1 MSDLSL
7 SQWRHQIV
15 KSRFAKLK
23 IALAALPCL
32 GLMSLFG
39 NLTAGAF
46 AELALVE
53 LDDPH
58 TFWTNSE
65 APPAAVEI
73 LTKLSHEPKADLRC
87 FAFAENGD
95 WVLLSG
101 ARDFYGSNLNL
112 PICQKLHALQE
123 TSGDF
128 KCVAFAP
135 GGGWTILH
143 GAHGSYTEGQVP
155 EASIGKIEEIG
166 ARGGE
171 LRSIAYGPQCAWVLL
186 HDKTGVAYGGV
197 PKELGDFLDAT
208 VEHERIV
215 RFVAFTGP
223 DWVCVTDHGWR
234 SSNDELAVARRIGD
248 AIRRKISPKWIA
260 RSPTPRAHDF
270 SKWLGIIQHAYHGKL
285 AGGYGFQ
292 VSQHGKVVLSVA
304 EGWARAPWE
313 KDHPSEKWTMTKPMP
328 IASISKTITGV
339 ALLKLWEQSGY
350 QFSLDAPVWPYL
362 GKLSPTAHEDVKR
375 VTFRQLLTHRSGFNS
390 TLDATADLQKFLNS
404 PLVRQPGGAW
414 EYDDNNFYLLRLL
427 IEQIA
432 NEDYTSYVK
441 KNVLEPM
448 GIRDME
454 THAESIAPMCGYQK
468 AGDRTPGFPFAWD
481 QAKLAGAAGW
491 WASVADLGKFLN
503 GLRDHKVLNTATTQI
518 MYLGVLGWD
527 GSDPCYEKVGAWE
540 GSEGNAAGRINS
552 AIAHFPDDIDAV
564 LLVNCDPPS
573 DLAELLEKA
582 WAESSIN

>member
-1 MSDLSL
+1 MKI
-7 SQWRHQIV
+7 RV
-15 KSRFAKLK
+15 AKLK
-23 IALAALPCL
+23 MALAALPRL
-32 GLMSLFG
+32 GVMGRLCAPALAAWLSLK
-39 NLTAGAF
+39 AGAF
-46 AELALVE
+46 AELPLVE
-53 LDDPH
+53 LDGPH
-58 TFWTNSE
+58 SFWTNST
-65 APPAAVEI
+65 APPEAIKI
-73 LTKLSHEPKADLRC
+73 LTKRSREPGADLRC

-101 ARDFYGSNLNL
+101 AKDFYSSNLNL
-112 PICQKLHALQE
+112 PICQKLRELQE

-128 KCVAFAP
+128 KCVVFAP

-155 EASIGKIEEIG
+155 GAALRKMEEIS

-171 LRSIAYGPQCAWVLL
+171 LRSLAYGPECAWVLL
-186 HDKTGVAYGGV
+186 YDKAGVAYGDV
-197 PKELGDFLDAT
+197 PKELGDFLEDAAKR
-208 VEHERIV
+208 EHIV
-215 RFVAFTGP
+215 RLVSFTGP
-223 DWVCVTDHGWR
+223 DWVCVTDHGCR
-234 SSNDELAVARRIGD
+234 SSNDELPVARRIG
-248 AIRRKISPKWIA
+248 AALRRKISPKWIA

-270 SKWLGIIQHAYHGKL
+270 DRWRGIVQRAYHGKL

-304 EGWARAPWE
+304 EGWARVPWE
-313 KDHPSEKWTMTKPMP
+313 KDHPSVRWATTKPMP
-328 IASISKTITGV
+328 VASISKTITGV
-339 ALLKLWEQSGY
+339 AMLKLWEQSGY
-350 QFSLDAPVWPYL
+350 KFSLDAPIWPYL
-362 GKLSPTAHEDVKR
+362 GKLSPTAHDDVKR

-390 TLDATADLQKFLNS
+390 TLDATADLQKFLNA
-404 PLVRQPGGAW
+404 PLARPPGGGW
-414 EYDDNNFYLLRLL
+414 DYDDNNFYLLRLL
-427 IEQIA
+427 IEQIG

-454 THAESIAPMCGYQK
+454 THAEPGAPMCGYLK
-468 AGDRTPGFPFAWD
+468 AGARAPGFPFAWD

-503 GLRDHKVLNTATTQI
+503 GLREHKVLNVATTQT

-552 AIAHFPDDIDAV
+552 VITHFPDDIDAV
-564 LLVNCDPPS
+564 LLVNCDSPI

-582 WAESSIN
+582 WLESAVN